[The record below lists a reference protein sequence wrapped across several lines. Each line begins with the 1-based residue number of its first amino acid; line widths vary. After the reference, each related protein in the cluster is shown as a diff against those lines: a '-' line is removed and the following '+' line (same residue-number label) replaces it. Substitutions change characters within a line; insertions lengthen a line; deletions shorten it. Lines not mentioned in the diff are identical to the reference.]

1 MSSDRRPWLAVM
13 VAALG
18 YFVDMFDLVMF
29 SILRIPSLQGIG
41 VTDHEQLA
49 RLGKHLLDMQ
59 LIGMLLGGFAFGA
72 AGDRFGRTRTLYA
85 SIALYSTANLLNAFV
100 TNVEAYA
107 VLRALAGF
115 GLAGELGAGITLVG
129 ELLPTRLRGVGTTIV
144 ASVGLLG
151 AVVAG
156 AVAELLGWKACYVL
170 GGVLGFVLLAMRL
183 GVAESGLFEQMQ
195 MARDGAPRGNPLAL
209 LWPSERFG
217 RFACIVL
224 SAMPIWFATGVLF
237 VFAPELGRAMGL
249 SEAIQPSRVIGFA
262 YGGVTVGN
270 FTSGWLSQMLR
281 SRKRA
286 IGAFLVGLA
295 LAMLVFLE
303 VAPLGATPFYA
314 MIFVVGAATGYWS
327 VFVTTASELFGTN
340 LRATAATSAPNVVR
354 ALAVPITSL
363 WFTLKPTLGVLPAT
377 RMLALVCCAIGLV
390 CTVMLRETFHQD
402 LDFTES

>member
-29 SILRIPSLQGIG
+29 SILRIPSLRGIG
-41 VTDHEQLA
+41 VTDPEELA

-129 ELLPTRLRGVGTTIV
+129 ELLPTRLRGVGTTLV

-156 AVAELLGWKACYVL
+156 ATAELLGWKACYVL

-183 GVAESGLFEQMQ
+183 GVAESGLFEQM
-195 MARDGAPRGNPLAL
+195 ARSTTPRGNPLGL
-209 LWPSERFG
+209 LWPSERLVRFG
-217 RFACIVL
+217 CIVL

-249 SEAIQPSRVIGFA
+249 SEAIQPGRVIGFA
-262 YGGVTVGN
+262 YGGVVVGN
-270 FTSGWLSQMLR
+270 FSSGWLSQVLR

-286 IGAFLVGLA
+286 IGAFLVA
-295 LAMLVFLE
+295 LAVSMLVFLE
-303 VAPLGATPFYA
+303 VAPLGAMPFYA

-354 ALAVPITSL
+354 GLAVPITSI
-363 WFTLKPTLGVLPAT
+363 WFALKPTLGVIPAT

-390 CTVMLRETFHQD
+390 CTLMLRETFHRD
-402 LDFTES
+402 LDFTEP